1 MHSRTGSSELQTRMG
16 GSLMRDILNVIN
28 KARSAFKMA
37 SLKKVPRGAPEKSR
51 LCVLAR
57 ALRLEVLLDEQDRPF
72 AFVRQYRQANIL
84 ASAWRVARPREAWTG
99 WSVPLPKE
107 LSDFVQEFDAQ
118 HYPELI
124 LRGRSI

>member
-1 MHSRTGSSELQTRMG
+1 
-16 GSLMRDILNVIN
+16 MRDILNVIN

-37 SLKKVPRGAPEKSR
+37 SLKKVPRGVPEKSR

-72 AFVRQYRQANIL
+72 AFVRQYRQASML

-107 LSDFVQEFDAQ
+107 LSDFVEEFDARR
-118 HYPELI
+118 YPELI
-124 LRGRSI
+124 TRARSI